1 MERQVQI
8 YVYIDHPTSPVLVGR
23 LLSRVRKG
31 RETVTFEYD
40 QGWLSRPDR
49 FALEPALMLAPGQLP
64 RWFRQGPIRVDWQFC
79 PDRWGRALMRR
90 AERRTAEREGR
101 APRTLWEIDYLMM
114 VDDEVRPGALRFS
127 ETEGGPFLASAET
140 SGASP
145 W

>member
-1 MERQVQI
+1 MDRQVQVC
-8 YVYIDHPTSPVLVGR
+8 VYINHPDSPVLVGR

-40 QGWLSRPDR
+40 PGWLSRPDR
-49 FALEPALMLAPGQLP
+49 FALEPALMLAPGP
-64 RWFRQGPIRVDWQFC
+64 FHAGSDKVQFGSIGDSA

-90 AERRTAEREGR
+90 AERRAAERAGR

-127 ETEGGPFLASAET
+127 ETEGGPFLGSA
-140 SGASP
+140 GAESR
-145 W
+145 